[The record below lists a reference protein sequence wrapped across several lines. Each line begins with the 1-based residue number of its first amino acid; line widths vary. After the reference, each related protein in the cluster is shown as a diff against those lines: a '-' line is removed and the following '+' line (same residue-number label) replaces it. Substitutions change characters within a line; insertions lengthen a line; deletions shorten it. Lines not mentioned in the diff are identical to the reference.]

1 MHDRRNITPPQ
12 GDALRRA
19 EENFRRSLDESP
31 LGVRIVTMDGE
42 TLYANQALLDIYG
55 YDSVDELEKT
65 PVKVRYTPES
75 FAEYQVRREKRV
87 RGEYVPTEYEV
98 SIVRKV
104 GEVRYL
110 EVFRR
115 EVLWDGKPQLQT
127 IYHDITDRR
136 RLEQELRLSEERYRR
151 ITEGLT
157 DYVYTCL
164 VRDGRVVQ
172 TIHGTA
178 CEAVTG
184 YRVEEFAADAYLW
197 INMIEPEDRDHV
209 KEAINIILSGRHPE
223 PIEHRIV
230 RKDGQVRWVSDTPV
244 LNLDAG
250 GRLVS
255 YDGVIKDIT
264 GRKRA
269 EEALQRAHAELEQR
283 VADRTA
289 ELTRANEELR
299 TEIAERKRAEK
310 ELRES
315 EGRFRALVE
324 QAAVGVAE
332 IETSTGRVF
341 TVNRCLCKMVGRTEE
356 EVLAST
362 FYMFTH
368 PEDLHLHKE
377 KTALLLAG
385 KIGHYSLE
393 KRYHKKNGE
402 TVWVNIT
409 VSPLWKPGETPERN
423 MVVVENITE
432 RKRAEEQLQQT
443 IENLRKAVNTTIQVM
458 VSTVEAR
465 DPYTSGHQLRSADL
479 ARAIATE
486 MGLPQDKI
494 DAIRMAG
501 SIHDIGKISIPA
513 EILSKPTQLS
523 EIEFALIKA
532 HAQRGFEML
541 KDVES
546 PWPLA
551 EIVYQHH
558 ERMDGSGYPRNLKG
572 DDILMEARILTVAD
586 VVEAMASHRP
596 YRAALGIEA
605 ALTEIEKNK
614 GILYDADAADVCL
627 RLFREKGY
635 ELPQ

>member
-1 MHDRRNITPPQ
+1 MTREKIAPPQ

-42 TLYANQALLDIYG
+42 TLYANQAILAIYG
-55 YDSVDELEKT
+55 YDSVAELNKT
-65 PVKVRYTPES
+65 PIKKRYTPES
-75 FAEYQVRREKRV
+75 YAEYQLRMEKRR
-87 RGEYVPTEYEV
+87 RGEDVPAEYEI
-98 SIVRKV
+98 SIVRKD

-264 GRKRA
+264 RRKQA

-289 ELTRANEELR
+289 T
-299 TEIAERKRAEK
+299 
-310 ELRES
+310 LRES
-315 EGRFRALVE
+315 EERYRVLFEGSIHGILIVDLELGRFIYANPSICRML
-324 QAAVGVAE
+324 GY
-332 IETSTGRVF
+332 S
-341 TVNRCLCKMVGRTEE
+341 KTE
-356 EVLAST
+356 LQQLGIADI
-362 FYMFTH
+362 H
-368 PEDLHLHKE
+368 PEDSLDHV
-377 KTALLLAG
+377 KTTFDLQ
-385 KIGHYSLE
+385 
-393 KRYHKKNGE
+393 R
-402 TVWVNIT
+402 
-409 VSPLWKPGETPERN
+409 PGEKALAPQLPCLRKDGTVFYADITAAATIIHGREC
-423 MVVVENITE
+423 VAGFFADVTE
-432 RKRAEEQLQQT
+432 RKQAEEKLQQT
-443 IENLRKAVNTTIQVM
+443 LESLRKAVNTTIQVM

-465 DPYTSGHQLRSADL
+465 DPYTSGHQVRSADL

-513 EILSKPTQLS
+513 EILSKPTKLS

-541 KDVES
+541 KNVES

-551 EIVYQHH
+551 EIVRQHH

-596 YRAALGIEA
+596 YRAALGIDA

-614 GILYDADAADVCL
+614 GTLYDADAADVCL
-627 RLFREKGY
+627 RMFREKGY

>member
-368 PEDLHLHKE
+368 LEDLHLHKE